1 MSACFGREL
10 RLLKPADFKQVFD
23 QVEIKVPHPHL
34 LMLVRRNGLDHPR
47 VGLVIAKRN
56 VKLAVHR
63 NRVKRVIR
71 ETFRLTQD
79 DLSGLDIVVL
89 ALRGLGEQDNP
100 TLHQL
105 LHKQWQRLRK
115 RAAAVVTNQ
124 VETR

>member
-47 VGLVIAKRN
+47 VGLVIAKKN

-63 NRVKRVIR
+63 NRIKRVIR

-89 ALRGLGEQDNP
+89 ARRGLGELDNP
-100 TLHQL
+100 DLHQL
-105 LHKQWQRLRK
+105 MQKQWHRLQKRS
-115 RAAAVVTNQ
+115 RAAETTA
-124 VETR
+124 VETH

>member
-1 MSACFGREL
+1 MSESFGRNL

-23 QVEIKVPHPHL
+23 QVEIKVPCPHL

-47 VGLVIAKRN
+47 VGLVIAKKN

-63 NRVKRVIR
+63 NRIKRVIR
-71 ETFRLTQD
+71 ETFRLNQD

-89 ALRGLGEQDNP
+89 ARRGLGDLDNP
-100 TLHQL
+100 ALHQL
-105 LHKQWQRLRK
+105 IQKQWQRLRK
-115 RAAAVVTNQ
+115 RAETTATTA